1 MLDRHAPTRIQGAKG
16 FYEFVSQGMERE
28 GKSPR
33 QRRPASSL
41 STFNFE
47 LSTSLMKD
55 APGTRDYDW
64 WLLAILAAICAL
76 GVVEIYSATHGSSLA
91 GMHMKQVRWLVIG
104 FALMFALSRLDYHLI
119 LDQAPI
125 LYLLGVTALVA
136 VLLVGHTR
144 FGAKRWISIPAI
156 GELLQVSELVKLI
169 IIIVLARF
177 FAEVRSDQLDLRDL
191 IKAGLLVGVPL
202 VLILKQPDLGTALVL
217 IPLLVVGAFLAG
229 LQWQHAAAFSL
240 AGILLV
246 GAVFYPPVSRRILK
260 PYQRERITSFLHP
273 EEDAKGSGYQILQS
287 KIAVG
292 SGGFWGKGFEHG
304 SQNQLGYIPV
314 RYSDFIMSAWAEEQ
328 GFKGV
333 LLALGLYMALLL
345 RLVQN
350 AQRAK
355 DRAGMFLVMGV
366 AAALGFHV
374 LVNVAMVIGAMP
386 VTGIPLPLMSYGG
399 SATLFVFLAIGLV
412 MNVRIRRFV
421 N

>member
-1 MLDRHAPTRIQGAKG
+1 
-16 FYEFVSQGMERE
+16 
-28 GKSPR
+28 
-33 QRRPASSL
+33 
-41 STFNFE
+41 
-47 LSTSLMKD
+47 MKD

-64 WLLAILAAICAL
+64 WLLAILATICAL
-76 GVVEIYSATHGSSLA
+76 GVVEIYSATHGSMLA
-91 GMHMKQVRWLVIG
+91 GMHMKQVRWIIFG
-104 FALMFALSRLDYHLI
+104 TILMFVLSRVDYHLI

-125 LYLLGVTALVA
+125 LYLVGVVALIA

-144 FGAKRWISIPAI
+144 FGAKRWIPVL
-156 GELLQVSELVKLI
+156 GEFLQVSELVKLI

-177 FAEVRSDQLDLRDL
+177 FAEVRTDELSLQDL
-191 IKAGLLVGVPL
+191 IKAGLIVGLPL
-202 VLILKQPDLGTALVL
+202 GLILKQPDLGTALVL
-217 IPLLVVGAFLAG
+217 VPMLVVGAYLAG
-229 LQWQHAAAFSL
+229 LQWQHAAIISL

-246 GAVFYPPVSRRILK
+246 GSVFYPPVSRHILK
-260 PYQRERITSFLHP
+260 AYQRDRITSFLHP
-273 EEDAKGSGYQILQS
+273 EDDAKGSGYQLLQS

-292 SGGFWGKGFEHG
+292 SGGFWGKGFGNG

-412 MNVRIRRFV
+412 MNVRLRRFV

>member
-1 MLDRHAPTRIQGAKG
+1 
-16 FYEFVSQGMERE
+16 
-28 GKSPR
+28 
-33 QRRPASSL
+33 
-41 STFNFE
+41 
-47 LSTSLMKD
+47 MKE

-64 WLLAILAAICAL
+64 WLLAILATICAL
-76 GVVEIYSATHGSSLA
+76 GVIEIYSATHGSSLA
-91 GMHMKQVRWLVIG
+91 GMHMKQMRWLAIG
-104 FALMFALSRLDYHLI
+104 FIVMFALSRLDYHLI

-125 LYLLGVTALVA
+125 LYLVGVIALVA
-136 VLLVGHTR
+136 VLLFGHTR
-144 FGAKRWISIPAI
+144 FGAKRWIPFLG
-156 GELLQVSELVKLI
+156 GEVFQVSELVKLI

-177 FAEVRSDQLDLRDL
+177 FAEVRSDELSLRDL
-191 IKAGLLVGVPL
+191 IKAGLLVGLPL
-202 VLILKQPDLGTALVL
+202 ALILKQPDLGTALVL
-217 IPLLVVGAFLAG
+217 VPLLVVGAYLAG
-229 LQWQHAAAFSL
+229 LQWQHAAVFSL
-240 AGILLV
+240 AGSLLI
-246 GAVFYPPVSRRILK
+246 GSVFYPPVSKHILK

-273 EEDAKGSGYQILQS
+273 EEDAKGSGYQLLQS
-287 KIAVG
+287 EIAVG
-292 SGGFWGKGFEHG
+292 SGGFWGKGFGKG

-374 LVNVAMVIGAMP
+374 LVNVAMVIGYMP

>member
-1 MLDRHAPTRIQGAKG
+1 
-16 FYEFVSQGMERE
+16 
-28 GKSPR
+28 
-33 QRRPASSL
+33 
-41 STFNFE
+41 
-47 LSTSLMKD
+47 MKD
-55 APGTRDYDW
+55 ALGTRDYDW
-64 WLLAILAAICAL
+64 WLLAILATICAL
-76 GVVEIYSATHGSSLA
+76 GVLEIYSATKGSSLA
-91 GMHMKQVRWLVIG
+91 GMHMKQVRWLLIG
-104 FALMFALSRLDYHLI
+104 FVLMFALSRLDYHLI

-125 LYLLGVTALVA
+125 LYLIGLASLAA
-136 VLLVGHTR
+136 VLLVGHTH
-144 FGAKRWISIPAI
+144 FGAKRWISVPML
-156 GELLQVSELVKLI
+156 GELVQVSELVKLI

-177 FAEVRSDQLDLRDL
+177 FAEVRSDELDLRDL
-191 IKAGLLVGVPL
+191 LKAGMLVGVPL
-202 VLILKQPDLGTALVL
+202 ALILKQPDLGTALVL
-217 IPLLVVGAFLAG
+217 VPMLAVGAFLAG
-229 LQWQHAAAFSL
+229 LKWQHAGIFTL
-240 AGILLV
+240 AGVLLV
-246 GAVFYPPVSRRILK
+246 GAVFYPPVSKHILK
-260 PYQRERITSFLHP
+260 AYQRERITSFLHP
-273 EEDAKGSGYQILQS
+273 EEDAKGSGYQLLQS

-292 SGGFWGKGFEHG
+292 SGGFWGKGFGNG

-399 SATLFVFLAIGLV
+399 SATLFVFMAIGLV
-412 MNVRIRRFV
+412 MNVRLRRFV

>member
-1 MLDRHAPTRIQGAKG
+1 
-16 FYEFVSQGMERE
+16 
-28 GKSPR
+28 
-33 QRRPASSL
+33 
-41 STFNFE
+41 
-47 LSTSLMKD
+47 MKD

-64 WLLAILAAICAL
+64 WLLAILAAICTL
-76 GVVEIYSATHGSSLA
+76 GVVEIYSATHGSALA
-91 GMHMKQVRWLVIG
+91 GMHMKQIRWIVVG
-104 FALMFALSRLDYHLI
+104 AVLMFVFSRVDYHLI

-125 LYLLGVTALVA
+125 LYLIGVVALIA

-144 FGAKRWISIPAI
+144 FGAKRWIPVL
-156 GELLQVSELVKLI
+156 GEFLQVSELVKLV

-177 FAEVRSDQLDLRDL
+177 FAEVRTDELSLQDL
-191 IKAGLLVGVPL
+191 IKAGLIIGLPL
-202 VLILKQPDLGTALVL
+202 GLILKQPDLGTALVL
-217 IPLLVVGAFLAG
+217 VPMLVVGAFLAG
-229 LQWQHAAAFSL
+229 LQWHHAAIFSL

-246 GAVFYPPVSRRILK
+246 GSVFYPPVSRHILK
-260 PYQRERITSFLHP
+260 PYQRDRITSFLHP
-273 EEDAKGSGYQILQS
+273 EDDAKGSGYQLLQS

-292 SGGFWGKGFEHG
+292 SGGFWGKGFGNG

-412 MNVRIRRFV
+412 MNVRLRRFV

>member
-1 MLDRHAPTRIQGAKG
+1 
-16 FYEFVSQGMERE
+16 
-28 GKSPR
+28 
-33 QRRPASSL
+33 
-41 STFNFE
+41 
-47 LSTSLMKD
+47 MKD

-64 WLLAILAAICAL
+64 WLLAILATICAL
-76 GVVEIYSATHGSSLA
+76 GVIEIYSATHGSSLA
-91 GMHMKQVRWLVIG
+91 GMHWKQVRWIAIG
-104 FALMFALSRLDYHLI
+104 VVLMFALSRLDYHLI
-119 LDQAPI
+119 LDQAHI
-125 LYLLGVTALVA
+125 LYLLSLAALVA
-136 VLLVGHTR
+136 VLLVGHTH
-144 FGAKRWISIPAI
+144 FGAKRWIQIPAV
-156 GELLQVSELVKLI
+156 GELIQVSELVKLV

-177 FAEVRSDQLDLRDL
+177 FAEVRSDELDLRDL

-217 IPLLVVGAFLAG
+217 MPMVAVGAFLAG
-229 LQWQHAAAFSL
+229 LKWQHA
-240 AGILLV
+240 
-246 GAVFYPPVSRRILK
+246 AVFYPPVSRRILK

-273 EEDAKGSGYQILQS
+273 EDDAKGSGYQLLQS

-292 SGGFWGKGFEHG
+292 SGGFWGKGFG
-304 SQNQLGYIPV
+304 NGTQNQLGYIPV

-412 MNVRIRRFV
+412 MNVRLRRFV

>member
-1 MLDRHAPTRIQGAKG
+1 
-16 FYEFVSQGMERE
+16 
-28 GKSPR
+28 
-33 QRRPASSL
+33 
-41 STFNFE
+41 
-47 LSTSLMKD
+47 MKD

-64 WLLAILAAICAL
+64 WLIAILAAICTI
-76 GVVEIYSATHGSSLA
+76 GVIEIYSATHGSALA
-91 GMHMKQVRWLVIG
+91 GMHNKQIRWLVLG
-104 FALMFALSRLDYHLI
+104 FILMFALSWLDYHLI
-119 LDQAPI
+119 LDQAWL
-125 LYLLGVTALVA
+125 LYLVGLLALVA

-144 FGAKRWISIPAI
+144 FGAKRWIPIL
-156 GELLQVSELVKLI
+156 GEAFQVSELVKLI
-169 IIIVLARF
+169 IIIWLARF
-177 FAEVRSDQLDLRDL
+177 FAEVRTDELSLRDL
-191 IKAGLLVGVPL
+191 IKAGLLVALPL
-202 VLILKQPDLGTALVL
+202 GLILKQPDLGTALVL
-217 IPLLVVGAFLAG
+217 VPLLVVGAFLGG
-229 LQWQHAAAFSL
+229 LQWQHAAIFSL
-240 AGILLV
+240 AGALLV
-246 GAVFYPPVSRRILK
+246 GSVFYPPVSRHILK

-273 EEDAKGSGYQILQS
+273 EEDAKGSGYQLLQS

-412 MNVRIRRFV
+412 MNVRLRRFV

>member
-1 MLDRHAPTRIQGAKG
+1 
-16 FYEFVSQGMERE
+16 
-28 GKSPR
+28 
-33 QRRPASSL
+33 
-41 STFNFE
+41 
-47 LSTSLMKD
+47 MKD

-64 WLLAILAAICAL
+64 WLLAILATICAL
-76 GVVEIYSATHGSSLA
+76 GVIEIYSATHGSSLA

-104 FALMFALSRLDYHLI
+104 FVLMFALSRLDYHLI

-125 LYLLGVTALVA
+125 LYLLGVTALIA

-144 FGAKRWISIPAI
+144 FGAKRWINIPGI

-191 IKAGLLVGVPL
+191 IKAGLLVGLPL

-229 LQWQHAAAFSL
+229 LQWQHAAFSL

-246 GAVFYPPVSRRILK
+246 GAVLYPPVSRRILK

-273 EEDAKGSGYQILQS
+273 EEDAKGSGYQLLQS

-292 SGGFWGKGFEHG
+292 SGGFWGKGFSNG

-412 MNVRIRRFV
+412 MNVRLRRFV